1 MKMISVHGI
10 KEGINMKHDRILLEH
25 GGGGLLSHELVTEVF
40 LPLLNN
46 PCLERL
52 EDSAVLR
59 VGDQMLCFTTD
70 SYVID
75 PIFFPGGDIGSL
87 AVHGT
92 VNDLSVCG
100 GQPLVM
106 SAGFILEEG
115 FPMEDLRR
123 ITRSMAEAAKKAGVP
138 IVTGDTKVVARGA
151 ADGLFI
157 NTSGIGLIEYTTPL
171 SVKSIEPGDAVI
183 VSGTIGDHGAAVLSK
198 RKELGVT
205 SEIRSDSA
213 PLNGLIGAIL
223 EASPNVHCM
232 RDPTRGGLGAI
243 LAEIAGQSGCL
254 IELNEKDIPLRE
266 EVRGICEILGFDPL
280 FLANE
285 GKVALFCSPED
296 TRRILDVMKAHDY
309 GRDAAVIGSVG
320 ERGRGRLILRTTI
333 GGSREVDLPVGE
345 LVPRIC

>member
-1 MKMISVHGI
+1 MD
-10 KEGINMKHDRILLEH
+10 HDRILLEH
-25 GGGGLLSHELVTEVF
+25 GGGGLLSHELVTGIF
-40 LPLLNN
+40 LPLFRNA
-46 PCLERL
+46 CLERL
-52 EDSAVLR
+52 EDSAVITL
-59 VGDQMLCFTTD
+59 GDRKLCFTTD

-75 PIFFPGGDIGSL
+75 PLFFPGGDIGSL

-92 VNDLSVCG
+92 INDLSVCG
-100 GQPLVM
+100 GKPLMM

-123 ITRSMAEAAKKAGVP
+123 ISRSMAEAAQKAGVS

-157 NTSGIGLIEYTTPL
+157 NTSGVGIIEYPSPL
-171 SVKSIEPGDAVI
+171 SVASIEPGDAVI
-183 VSGTIGDHGAAVLSK
+183 VSGTIGDHGATVLSK
-198 RKELGVT
+198 RRELGLM

-213 PLNGLIGAIL
+213 PLNGLIGSIL

-243 LAEIAGQSGCL
+243 LAEIAAQSGFHIT
-254 IELNEKDIPLRE
+254 IEETKLPVRE

-285 GKVALFCSPED
+285 GKVAVFCSPAD
-296 TRRILDVMKAHDY
+296 ACLILDKMKNHEY
-309 GRDAAVIGSVG
+309 GRDAALIGFVG
-320 ERGRGRLILRTTI
+320 KRNGEGLILNTSV
-333 GGSREVDLPVGE
+333 GGSRVVDLPLGE